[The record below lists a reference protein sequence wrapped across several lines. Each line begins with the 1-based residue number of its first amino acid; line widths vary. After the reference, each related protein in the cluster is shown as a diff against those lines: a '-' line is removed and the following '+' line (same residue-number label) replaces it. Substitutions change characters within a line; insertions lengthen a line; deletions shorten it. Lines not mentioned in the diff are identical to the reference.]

1 MFPADAAVS
10 AASPRENCPSLAL
23 AALIF
28 AIKSAWA
35 WEYALIVKS
44 KVIELPD
51 DASNRLPFVLAGEE
65 DTEGDMEALE
75 LADGD
80 DDTLELVEGEEEPL

>member
-23 AALIF
+23 VALIF

-35 WEYALIVKS
+35 WEYALIGKS
-44 KVIELPD
+44 KVIELPA
-51 DASNRLPFVLAGEE
+51 DASNRLPFVFAVDD
-65 DTEGDMEALE
+65 DTEGDNDALE
-75 LADGD
+75 LVD
-80 DDTLELVEGEEEPL
+80 GEEELL